1 VTNAIVPVV
10 PTGYAHVINPQSKK
24 SRPEQSTKDSAVG
37 TLQHKFIAL
46 FLASLGLF
54 ASAAQAAEPEWIYKT
69 WPGDTLISIGGR
81 YLSNPDDWPKL
92 QAYNKIKNP
101 NFLPTGSSIAMPAR
115 LMRQGPVNAKIVSL
129 KGKVEAIN
137 TAGASRDLDTNAA
150 VSEGET
156 LRTGDNSTAILQFV
170 DGSQAFVL
178 ANSKMTLTQLRAY
191 TTTGMVDTRMKLDAG
206 RIETAVKPL
215 IGGGARYE
223 IQTPATQIGVRGTNF
238 RVAADPSF
246 GRTEVIEGKVA
257 TEAASQHVDLPAG
270 FGSKT
275 ETGKP
280 PAAPVELLAQP
291 NLDKTP
297 AEIQRLP
304 VQIAWADVPKAVSY
318 RAIISADK
326 SFTTLISDTVFNS
339 AEAKFADLPDGKYA
353 VKVRAID
360 PAGLEGKDSVREFTV
375 DARPEPPTVISDAR
389 AIMENEVANFKWNA
403 APALRNE
410 KIPAY
415 HFQLASDKD
424 FSTLVAEASASENT
438 STKNDLKPGEY
449 YWRVA
454 SKLANGKQGRFGE
467 PQTLLVKALP
477 PPTPPPPPPPPPPP
491 APTLSVP
498 AVGENMLLFSWTAPI
513 AAEKFEFQLA
523 RDAEFKHIV
532 ASNQTSEARLY
543 LPRPKA
549 GSDYF
554 ARVRLTTGEN
564 KTSDYSNAQKLSLPQ
579 E

>member
-1 VTNAIVPVV
+1 M
-10 PTGYAHVINPQSKK
+10 
-24 SRPEQSTKDSAVG
+24 G
-37 TLQHKFIAL
+37 TLQHKLIAL
-46 FLASLGLF
+46 SVASLCF
-54 ASAAQAAEPEWIYKT
+54 ATSAVQAAEPEWLYKT
-69 WPGDTLISIGGR
+69 WPGDTLISIAGR

-101 NFLPTGSSIAMPAR
+101 NYLPTGTSIAMPAR

-137 TAGASRDLDTNAA
+137 TAGVSRDLDAA
-150 VSEGET
+150 ASLSEGET

-178 ANSKMTLTQLRAY
+178 SNSKMTLTQLRAY

-257 TEAASQHVDLPAG
+257 TEASSQHVDLPAG

-280 PAAPVELLAQP
+280 PAPPVELLAQP

-297 AEIQRLP
+297 SEIQRLP
-304 VQIAWADVPKAVSY
+304 VQITWAEVPKAVSY
-318 RAIISADK
+318 RAQISADK
-326 SFTTLISDTVFNS
+326 TFATLVSDTVLNS
-339 AEAKFADLPDGKYA
+339 AEAKFADLVDGKYA
-353 VKVRAID
+353 IKVRAID
-360 PAGLEGKDSVREFTV
+360 PAGLEGKDSVREFSV
-375 DARPEPPTVISDAR
+375 DARPEPPAVVSSSRT
-389 AIMENEVANFKWNA
+389 IMENEQADFKWNE
-403 APALRNE
+403 APALRSE

-415 HFQLASDKD
+415 HFQLAADKD
-424 FSTLVAEASASENT
+424 FSNLVADATATENT
-438 STKNDLKPGEY
+438 TEKNDLKPGEY

-454 SKLANGKQGRFGE
+454 SKLANGKEGRFGDA
-467 PQTLLVKALP
+467 QMLLVKAIP
-477 PPTPPPPPPPPPPP
+477 PPAPPPPPPPP
-491 APTLSVP
+491 APTLSAP

-513 AAEKFEFQLA
+513 AVDKFEFQLS
-523 RDAEFKHIV
+523 RDAEFKNIV
-532 ASNQTSEARLY
+532 ATHQTSEMRFY
-543 LPRPKA
+543 LPRPA
-549 GSDYF
+549 TGSAYF
-554 ARVRLTTGEN
+554 ARVRLTTGDN
-564 KTSDYSNAQKLSLPQ
+564 RTSDYSNAQTLQLPQ
-579 E
+579 K